1 MKPWLLIF
9 LFFSMSGASY
19 GASKMAISE
28 DQDQL
33 ATPPDK
39 AQIIFLQ
46 PGGWGVNRG
55 GSVSIFDVTDREPR
69 FLGLLYS
76 QSKLVYFVEPGSYTF
91 MVISNGGRYMLA
103 NVAAGKTYYVMVTSA
118 FVDFNTSRGSVKLLP
133 VRNGSE
139 GKYQIDHYLTQ
150 EWLAKTKFVEN
161 TEASIRWAEDNRIK
175 HVEYHDKFWKVWE
188 KKGDIYIAKRTLAES
203 DGI

>member
-1 MKPWLLIF
+1 VRLEQLIIL
-9 LFFSMSGASY
+9 LFFMVGPAY
-19 GASKMAISE
+19 AASKMTVSE
-28 DQDQL
+28 NQEQL

-39 AQIIFLQ
+39 SQIIFLK
-46 PGGWGVNRG
+46 PFGRGVNRG
-55 GSVSIFDVTDREPR
+55 GSVSVFDVTDGEPG

-76 QSKLVYFVEPGSYTF
+76 QSKLAYFVEPGSYTF

-103 NVAAGKTYYVMVTSA
+103 NVAVGKTYYVMVTSA

-139 GKYQIDHYLTQ
+139 GKYQIDDYWTQ
-150 EWLAKTKFVEN
+150 KWLVKTKFVEN

-175 HVEYHDKFWKVWE
+175 HVEYHDKYWKVWE